1 VNHKIWIAALLLS
14 SCASAFAATAKSATT
29 TLSDSA
35 GKAVGTAKIR
45 SNGSDLVVTIKVKG
59 VVEGVHGIHIHS
71 VGLCEAPAFKT
82 AGGHWNP
89 TMKQHGRDNPMGAHE
104 GDLPNLTIGA
114 TGKGSLTFKVPAAS
128 LIGENGLLD
137 ADGAALVIHAK
148 PDDYRTDP
156 SGNSGDRIA
165 CGVFA
170 AK

>member
-1 VNHKIWIAALLLS
+1 MNQKICVAAMLLTS
-14 SCASAFAATAKSATT
+14 SASAFAATGTRATA

-35 GKAVGTAKIR
+35 GKVVGTAKI
-45 SNGSDLVVTIKVKG
+45 SAKGSGLIVTVKAKG
-59 VVEGVHGIHIHS
+59 MAQGVHGIHIHT
-71 VGLCEAPAFKT
+71 VGMCEAPAFKT

-114 TGKGSLTFKVPAAS
+114 TGKGRLTFEVPAATLS
-128 LIGENGLLD
+128 GENGLLD
-137 ADGAALVIHAK
+137 EDGAALVIHAK

-156 SGNSGDRIA
+156 SGNSGDRTA
-165 CGVFA
+165 CGVLA